1 MILMAR
7 APRQRLI
14 GFRYPA
20 MSNLKMFILG
30 VSVFIVAHIGSVM
43 VEMRRR
49 CPDCGRRGFRRLASH
64 HGDDDDTPAYVIREC
79 KSCGM
84 LQVECDRGVERL
96 PRAAKEYAR
105 NAPRGFEVITKDAA
119 VPSEDKGE

>member
-1 MILMAR
+1 
-7 APRQRLI
+7 
-14 GFRYPA
+14 
-20 MSNLKMFILG
+20 MSLRDFILPVAVLTTAKIAAMV
-30 VSVFIVAHIGSVM
+30 VSALVN
-43 VEMRRR
+43 RRR
-49 CPDCGRRGFRRLASH
+49 VCPDCGRRGFRRLASH

-96 PRAAKEYAR
+96 PRAGWLRAAKEYAR